1 MNDTLTFALIGNQ
14 NCGKTTLFNQ
24 LTGSNQHVGNFPGV
38 TVEQKSG
45 RIKGYK
51 NTKVVDLPGIYS
63 LSPYTTEEI
72 VTRDF
77 LLDEKPDCII
87 NIADATNLERNLY
100 LTLQLLDLQIPMV
113 LALNMM
119 DEVRSSGHSIDFQQ
133 LSAALGIE
141 VIPISAMKNQ
151 GITELIDRMMEIAK
165 KKSKPQ
171 RLDFC
176 SGELHQAI
184 HAICHLIEGK
194 ALAAGVAVRFA
205 AAKLVEGDEPM
216 EKRLALSRSE
226 LEILQHIVERAEH
239 NLGLDREA
247 ALIDLRYQFIEQLCA
262 RALKHPSPT
271 NEQIRSE
278 KIDRLLTHRY
288 FGIPIFFLLMVLIF
302 WITFGPLGNYFT
314 GIFALAIDWI
324 TSSIDAQLT
333 LYGVNQILHSLLIN
347 GVFAGVGSVL
357 GFLPIILILFFLLS
371 ILEDTGY
378 MARVAFMM
386 DQFMRKVG
394 LSGRSIVPMLM
405 GFGCSV
411 PAIMATRTLPGER
424 DRKMTMLLT
433 PFLSCSAKVPIYA
446 IFTAAFFPEH
456 QALVMIALYLGG
468 VLMAVLS
475 GLLLKSTVMKGN
487 LMPFVLELPAYR
499 LPNAKSVALNLYE
512 KAKDFMTRAFTVIFL
527 GTIVI
532 WFLQS
537 FDLRF
542 NWITDSNTSILA
554 GVGRRLAP
562 IFAPLGFADWRAATA
577 LLTGLTAKEA
587 VVSTLAILTGVRD
600 VSQVSLALPQM
611 FSPLSAFSFLVF
623 TLLYSPCIAALAA
636 VRREWGSWWGMA
648 IAFLF
653 QTGVAWLAAFFVFQ
667 IGSHTMIFF

>member
-1 MNDTLTFALIGNQ
+1 MSNQLTFALVGNQ

-45 RIKGYK
+45 SIKGFK

-119 DEVRSSGHSIDFQQ
+119 DEVLASGHSIDFVQ

-151 GITELIDRMMEIAK
+151 GVAELIDRMLKTAEK
-165 KKSKPQ
+165 KIKPQ
-171 RLDFC
+171 HLDFC
-176 SGELHQAI
+176 SGELHKAI
-184 HAICHLIEGK
+184 HAICHLIENK
-194 ALAAGVAVRFA
+194 AEAAGVAVRFA
-205 AAKLVEGDEPM
+205 AAKLVEGDELM
-216 EKRLALSRSE
+216 EKRLALSPSE
-226 LEILQHIVERAEH
+226 LELVQRIIEEAEH

-247 ALIDLRYQFIEQLCA
+247 ALIDLRYQFIERLCA
-262 RALKHPSPT
+262 RTLKHPGQT
-271 NEQIRSE
+271 KEQIRSE
-278 KIDRLLTHRY
+278 KIDRLLTNRY
-288 FGIPIFFLLMVLIF
+288 LGIPIFFLFMILIF
-302 WITFGPLGNYFT
+302 WITFGPIGSYFVD
-314 GIFALAIDWI
+314 IFAMVIDGL
-324 TSSIDAQLT
+324 TGSFDAQLT
-333 LYGVNQILHSLLIN
+333 LFGANPILHSLLID

-378 MARVAFMM
+378 MARIAFMM

-411 PAIMATRTLPGER
+411 PAILATRTLPGER

-446 IFTAAFFPEH
+446 IFTAAFFPAH
-456 QALVMIALYLGG
+456 QALVMIVLYLGG
-468 VLMAVLS
+468 VLMAILS

-499 LPNAKSVALNLYE
+499 LPNAKSVALNLFE

-537 FDLRF
+537 FDLHF

-554 GVGRRLAP
+554 GLGRILAP
-562 IFAPLGFADWRAATA
+562 LFAPLGFADWRAATA

-587 VVSTLAILTGVRD
+587 VVSTLAILTGVSD
-600 VSQVSLALPQM
+600 VSQVSIALPQM
-611 FSPLSAFSFLVF
+611 FTPLSAFSFLVF

-636 VRREWGSWWGMA
+636 VRREWGSWRGMV

-653 QTGVAWLAAFFVFQ
+653 QTGIAWLAAYLVFQ
-667 IGSHTMIFF
+667 VGSLLL

>member
-1 MNDTLTFALIGNQ
+1 MSDHFTFALVGNQ

-45 RIKGYK
+45 GIKGYK
-51 NTKVVDLPGIYS
+51 KTKVVDLPGIYS

-119 DEVRSSGHSIDFQQ
+119 DEVRASGHYIDFMQ
-133 LSAALGIE
+133 LSDALGIE

-151 GITELIDRMMEIAK
+151 GVAELIDRMMETAAK
-165 KKSKPQ
+165 KIKP
-171 RLDFC
+171 RHLDFC
-176 SGELHQAI
+176 SGELHKAI
-184 HAICHLIEGK
+184 HAICHLIESK
-194 ALAAGVAVRFA
+194 AEAAGVAVRFA
-205 AAKLVEGDEPM
+205 AAKLVEGDELM
-216 EKRLALSRSE
+216 EKRLALTPSE
-226 LEILQHIVERAEH
+226 LEILQRIVEEAEH
-239 NLGLDREA
+239 NLGMDREA
-247 ALIDLRYQFIEQLCA
+247 AVIDLRYQFIEQLCA
-262 RALKHPSPT
+262 RTLKHPGQT
-271 NEQIRSE
+271 KEQIRSE

-288 FGIPIFFLLMVLIF
+288 FGIPIFFLFMILIF
-302 WITFGPLGNYFT
+302 WITFGPIGSYFVE
-314 GIFALAIDWI
+314 IFALVIDGI
-324 TSSIDAQLT
+324 TGSFDARLT
-333 LYGVNQILHSLLIN
+333 RFVVNPILHSLLID

-411 PAIMATRTLPGER
+411 PAIMATRTLPGDR
-424 DRKMTMLLT
+424 DRKITMLLT

-446 IFTAAFFPEH
+446 IFSAAFFPAQ
-456 QALVMIALYLGG
+456 QALVMITLYLGG
-468 VLMAVLS
+468 VLMAILS
-475 GLLLKSTVMKGN
+475 GFLLKSTVMKGD

-499 LPNAKSVALNLYE
+499 LPNAKSVAFNLYE

-554 GVGRRLAP
+554 GFGRSLAP
-562 IFAPLGFADWRAATA
+562 LFAPLGFADWRAATA
-577 LLTGLTAKEA
+577 LLAGLTAKEA
-587 VVSTLAILTGVRD
+587 VVSTLAILTGVRE
-600 VSQVSLALPQM
+600 VSQVSVALPQI
-611 FSPLSAFSFLVF
+611 FTPLSAFSFLVF
-623 TLLYSPCIAALAA
+623 TLLYSPCIAALSA
-636 VRREWGSWWGMA
+636 VRREWGSWRGMV
-648 IAFLF
+648 IAFLY
-653 QTGVAWLAAFFVFQ
+653 QTGIAWLAAYFVFQ
-667 IGSHTMIFF
+667 VGSLIL

>member
-1 MNDTLTFALIGNQ
+1 MSNQLTFALVGNQ

-45 RIKGYK
+45 SIKGFK

-119 DEVRSSGHSIDFQQ
+119 DEVLASGHSIDFVQ

-151 GITELIDRMMEIAK
+151 GVAELIDRMLKTAEK
-165 KKSKPQ
+165 KIKPQ
-171 RLDFC
+171 HLDFC
-176 SGELHQAI
+176 SGELHKAI
-184 HAICHLIEGK
+184 HAICHLIENK
-194 ALAAGVAVRFA
+194 AEAAGVAVRFA
-205 AAKLVEGDEPM
+205 AAKLVEGDELM
-216 EKRLALSRSE
+216 EKRLALSPSE
-226 LEILQHIVERAEH
+226 LEIVQRIVEEAEH

-247 ALIDLRYQFIEQLCA
+247 ALIDLRYQFIERLCA
-262 RALKHPSPT
+262 RTLKHPGQT
-271 NEQIRSE
+271 KEQIRSE
-278 KIDRLLTHRY
+278 KIDRLLTNRY
-288 FGIPIFFLLMVLIF
+288 LGIPIFFLFMILIF
-302 WITFGPLGNYFT
+302 WITFGPIGSYFVD
-314 GIFALAIDWI
+314 IFAMVIDGL
-324 TSSIDAQLT
+324 TGSFDAQLT
-333 LYGVNQILHSLLIN
+333 LFGANPILHSLLID

-378 MARVAFMM
+378 MARIAFMM

-411 PAIMATRTLPGER
+411 PAILATRTLPGER

-446 IFTAAFFPEH
+446 IFTAAFFPAH
-456 QALVMIALYLGG
+456 QALVMIVLYLGG
-468 VLMAVLS
+468 VLMAILS

-499 LPNAKSVALNLYE
+499 LPNAKSVALNLFE

-537 FDLRF
+537 FDLHF

-554 GVGRRLAP
+554 GLGRILAP
-562 IFAPLGFADWRAATA
+562 LFAPLGFADWRAATA

-587 VVSTLAILTGVRD
+587 VVSTLAILTGVSD
-600 VSQVSLALPQM
+600 VSQVSIALPQM
-611 FSPLSAFSFLVF
+611 FTPLSAFSFLVF

-636 VRREWGSWWGMA
+636 VRREWGSWRGMV

-653 QTGVAWLAAFFVFQ
+653 QTGIAWLAAYLVFQ
-667 IGSHTMIFF
+667 VGSLLL